1 MLKCSVARVVVAML
15 VSLSWCAMARGADVW
30 RMAGTFNGW
39 NTRDDAWALLPVN
52 GNTGVFA
59 LERTLTPGSYSF
71 KFVKNGDWAQGHLG
85 LSGNAGLEQPGAD
98 ITLRIAGQAVY
109 RVTLDANARTWTLE
123 AAKVEKPVLIARVL
137 GEPRFGAT
145 FAVDAS
151 ESLYSAGSAPTLS
164 VTCADQEVKVDADE
178 QRPLVKYVTP
188 SKAGK
193 ATLKLVLTAGET
205 TTEQTFDVNVEH
217 LYELHMKAAELV
229 AVTFPGMAPEMQPK
243 NGIKEG
249 FRVLEPMGS
258 VARVVIGIEKPATF
272 SSLSIVKDKSETLIS
287 NQNVTISKP
296 GLYAAEVRN
305 GEVVTHEDQNKP
317 FLLNPGNWQK
327 YSFVPREQGVSRAA
341 LSGDFNRWAG
351 FGSEGAMELASKVDG
366 SFWGWV
372 NIPDGAHRYC
382 VVTPD
387 GRSLLDPGAAMA
399 STGPDGRA
407 CSVMIVGKTPADYP
421 PAKSESIEREAVR
434 HDPASSDD
442 VLCIEHDLGLAELSV
457 RTLPDDVQ
465 SAVLMVELPNE
476 AGQISKRQVP
486 MIKSRDL
493 GGFDRWTARVMT
505 GRPEF
510 SYSFGLIDGANELV
524 TKDFSAKLLPD
535 ARLDLPSWAMGAV
548 WYQIFPERFRNGNPL
563 NDPHGPGVFMMK
575 WDADWYKPAPGEG
588 EAWKKAWL
596 EPGAPMPRRTG
607 GEIYN
612 YIWDRRYGGDLQ
624 GIVEKLEDLKK
635 LGVTALYLN
644 PVFEA
649 QSMHKYDATDFRHI
663 DDNFA
668 QPKAAGRVAPDPFTF
683 NESETED
690 PSSWVWSKADE
701 YFVNEFLPACK
712 RAGMKVVLDGVFN
725 HTGRPFYAFKDIE
738 QYGSKSRYKDW
749 FYVEFDEAGKL
760 KAWQSWAN
768 TGALPK
774 FKQEANGDLVAP
786 VKKHIFDITT
796 RWMDPNGDGNPSD
809 GIDGWRLD
817 VALDVGLPFWKDWRA
832 HVKKINP
839 DAVIIAEIWEDAA
852 HVLTGDAFDTQM
864 NYPFAT
870 AVTDWLS
877 VRPGMTSDELGQR
890 LRAAFGESAQTCL
903 IHQNLFCSHDTD
915 RYVSMLWNP
924 NRGYDQRNRLQD
936 DDGQE
941 YNAGRPPKDIYDLS
955 LLGVAIQATYLGA
968 PMIYYGDE
976 VGMWG
981 ADDPTN
987 RKPYPWPDQ
996 GRNANKDDEP
1006 LQQVKKAYMEWFN
1019 LRQDREVGPILRYG
1033 SVRHLA
1039 TGDAGVFAFTRE
1051 LNGHRVVVVVNRN
1064 DKPFD
1069 AAPLLPEGTK
1079 KTRVPGVDAKW
1090 FAIDR

>member
-1 MLKCSVARVVVAML
+1 MLVAMVALL
-15 VSLSWCAMARGADVW
+15 VCGPRVFGADVW
-30 RMAGTFNGW
+30 RMAGTFNAW

-59 LERTLTPGSYSF
+59 LERMLTPGNYAF
-71 KFVKNGDWAQGHLG
+71 KFVKNGDWAMGHLG
-85 LSGNAGLEQPGAD
+85 ATGAGGLEQPGSD
-98 ITLRIAGQAVY
+98 IQLRIVGQAVY
-109 RVTLDANARTWTLE
+109 RITLDANERTWKLE
-123 AAKVEKPVLIARVL
+123 PAKVDKPVIIARVL
-137 GEPRFGAT
+137 GEPRMGST

-151 ESLYSAGSAPTLS
+151 DSLYSAGSAPTLE
-164 VTCADQEVKVDADE
+164 VTCSDQEIRVDADE
-178 QRPLVKYVTP
+178 NRPLVKFVTP
-188 SKAGK
+188 SKPGK
-193 ATLKLVLTAGET
+193 ATLNITLKAGDASTQERM
-205 TTEQTFDVNVEH
+205 EVSVEH
-217 LYELHMKAAELV
+217 LYELHMKADELV
-229 AVTFPGMAPEMQPK
+229 AVTFPGMAEQMQPK
-243 NGIKEG
+243 NGIREG
-249 FRVLEPMGS
+249 FRVLEPMGDG
-258 VARVVIGIEKPATF
+258 VCRVVIGIEQSATF
-272 SSLSIVKDKSETLIS
+272 TTLSIVKDKTETLVS
-287 NQNVTISKP
+287 NQNVTISRP
-296 GLYAAEVRN
+296 GLYAAEVRR
-305 GEVVTHEDQNKP
+305 GEVVTQTDPNQP
-317 FLLNPGNWQK
+317 FMLKMGQWKKYEFTPGEK
-327 YSFVPREQGVSRAA
+327 GVRRAY
-341 LSGDFNRWAG
+341 LSGDFNRWAMP
-351 FGSEGAMELASKVDG
+351 GSEGAIELASRVDG

-372 NIPDGAHRYC
+372 NIGDGAHRYRI
-382 VVTPD
+382 VTDD
-387 GRSLLDPGAAMA
+387 GRALLDPAAAMTA
-399 STGPDGRA
+399 SGPEGQA
-407 CSVMIVGKTPADYP
+407 CSVMILGKTPADF
-421 PAKSESIEREAVR
+421 PAAKPNAIEREAVR

-442 VLCIEHDLGLAELSV
+442 VVCIERDLGLAEISV
-457 RTLPDDVQ
+457 RVLPDDVQ
-465 SAVLMVELPNE
+465 SAVLMIDLPNE

-505 GRPEF
+505 GVREL
-510 SYSFGLIDGANELV
+510 SYSFGLIDGASEQV
-524 TKDFSAKLLPD
+524 TKDFTARLQADAK
-535 ARLDLPSWAMGAV
+535 LDLPAWAMGAV

-575 WDADWYKPAPGEG
+575 WDADWYKPAPGEAD
-588 EAWKKAWL
+588 AWKKSWL
-596 EPGAPMPRRTG
+596 KPGEPMPQRTG

-624 GIVEKLEDLKK
+624 GIVEKLGELKK
-635 LGVTALYLN
+635 LGVTSLYLN

-649 QSMHKYDATDFRHI
+649 QSMHKYDATDYRHI

-668 QPKAAGRVAPDPFTF
+668 FPKAAGRVAADPFAF

-690 PSSWVWSKADE
+690 PSSWVWSKADQ

-712 RAGMKVVLDGVFN
+712 RAGMRVVIDGVFN
-725 HTGRPFYAFKDIE
+725 HTGMPFFAFQDI
-738 QYGSKSRYKDW
+738 QRYGDKSRYRDW
-749 FYVEFDEAGKL
+749 FFVEFDEAGKL

-786 VKKHIFDITT
+786 VKKHMFDITT
-796 RWMDPNGDGNPSD
+796 RWMDPNGDGDPSD

-870 AVTDWLS
+870 AVTEWLG
-877 VRPGMTSDELGQR
+877 VRPEMTSDDLGRR
-890 LRAAFGESAQTCL
+890 LAAAFGESPQTCL

-936 DDGQE
+936 DDGQQ
-941 YNAGRPPKDIYDLS
+941 YKAGRPSRETYERS

-968 PMIYYGDE
+968 PMVYYGDE

-987 RKPYPWPDQ
+987 RKPYPWPDT

-1006 LQQVKKAYMEWFN
+1006 LQWVKKAYIEWLN
-1019 LRQDREVGPILRYG
+1019 LRNDREIGPILKYG

-1039 TGDAGVFAFTRE
+1039 TGDPDVFAFTRE
-1051 LNGHRVVVVVNRN
+1051 LNGNRVVVVVNRN

-1069 AAPLLPEGTK
+1069 AAPLLPDGTK
-1079 KTRVPGVDAKW
+1079 KTRVAPVEARW